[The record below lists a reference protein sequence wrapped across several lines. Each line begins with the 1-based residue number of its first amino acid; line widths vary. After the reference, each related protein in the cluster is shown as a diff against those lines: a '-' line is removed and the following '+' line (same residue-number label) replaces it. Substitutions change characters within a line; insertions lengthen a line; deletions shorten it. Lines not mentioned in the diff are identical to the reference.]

1 MNAELNSVKN
11 IHRNLD
17 KISNRINEDDDVI
30 INNLYTNKNKN
41 ISNNND
47 KLNNVR
53 KPISKTFIKGTR
65 TLKPKKEVKFN
76 LNSTDKIETNSLNLQ
91 QII

>member
-1 MNAELNSVKN
+1 MNAELNSVKKS
-11 IHRNLD
+11 HRNLD
-17 KISNRINEDDDVI
+17 KISNRINEDDDII

-47 KLNNVR
+47 KLNNFR
-53 KPISKTFIKGTR
+53 KPISQTFIKGTR